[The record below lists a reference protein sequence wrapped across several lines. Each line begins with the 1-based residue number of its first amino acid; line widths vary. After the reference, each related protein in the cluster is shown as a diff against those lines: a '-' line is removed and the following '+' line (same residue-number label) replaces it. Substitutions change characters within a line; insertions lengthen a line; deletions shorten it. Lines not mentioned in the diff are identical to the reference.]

1 MQFNI
6 LSLQE
11 FPEVSIS
18 CFPNNLTLMHSWIE
32 EMNHLLDNYQD
43 FILIYPLFDP
53 QYFEE
58 ADPLELKACR
68 QIAMQWFQ
76 HHETFVLLYPIFDME
91 AFTNIDPE
99 VSQAARK
106 IMILWLKK
114 NREIFQEKCKG
125 ILLRTKPDQ
134 SDLPSI
140 EQQATQVNTIY
151 RVPAK
156 VLFNE
161 EDKTQMIEA
170 LINA

>member
-1 MQFNI
+1 MSLNFQI
-6 LSLQE
+6 LSLE
-11 FPEVSIS
+11 HFPEVNIIQ
-18 CFPNNLTLMHSWIE
+18 FPASVAMTEQWLAE
-32 EMNHLLDNYQD
+32 
-43 FILIYPLFDP
+43 
-53 QYFEE
+53 
-58 ADPLELKACR
+58 LEYL
-68 QIAMQWFQ
+68 FQ

-134 SDLPSI
+134 SDLPII